1 MKINIIGVPL
11 HYGCD
16 RFGVEK
22 GPKELR
28 KKGLV
33 DILKK
38 HGNDVYDLGDL
49 VIKELPASE
58 KYKDDEHMKWLG
70 PIVRANENLAE
81 VVYNTVKTGYFAF
94 SIGGDHAMGLGTL
107 AGTSRAF
114 GDDYG
119 VVWIDAHGDIN
130 TGKSSPSGNIHG
142 MPLAASMGFGD
153 KRLENIYFEGK
164 KVDVSKVFLICQRD
178 LDEGEVQLIKD
189 YNINFW
195 SSKDV
200 KEKGIE
206 KVMEEVNERMDK
218 LGINNYH
225 VSFDIDAMDSNI
237 VPGTGTPVGE
247 GITLHD
253 AEYLLCNLFSTGK
266 IRALDFAEYNPGLEY
281 DITTTNCMKLLDAI
295 SKCLAE
301 AEQK

>member
-1 MKINIIGVPL
+1 MKINVIGVPL

-22 GPKELR
+22 GPQRLR
-28 KKGLV
+28 EKGLI

-38 HGNDVYDLGDL
+38 YGNDVYDLGDL
-49 VIKELPASE
+49 VVKELPAAE
-58 KYKDDEHMKWLG
+58 KYKEDSHMKWLG
-70 PIVRANENLAE
+70 PIIRTNENLAE
-81 VVYNTVKTGYFAF
+81 VVYDTVKTGYFAF
-94 SIGGDHAMGLGTL
+94 SIGGDHAMGMGTL

-130 TGKSSPSGNIHG
+130 TADSSPSGNIHG
-142 MPLAASMGFGD
+142 MPLAAAMGFGD
-153 KRLENIYFEGK
+153 ERLVDIYFKGK

-178 LDEGEVQLIKD
+178 LDPGEIDLINK

-195 SSKDV
+195 SSEDV
-200 KEKGIE
+200 RDKGIK
-206 KVMEEVNERMDK
+206 KVMEEVNQRMEQV
-218 LGINNYH
+218 GVNNYH
-225 VSFDIDAMDSNI
+225 VSFDIDAMDSNL
-237 VPGTGTPVGE
+237 VPGTGTPVGN
-247 GITLHD
+247 GITVHD
-253 AEYLLCNLFSTGK
+253 AEYMLCNLFSTGK

-281 DITTTNCMKLLDAI
+281 DTTTTNCIKVLNSI
-295 SKCLAE
+295 SQCLAD